1 MLFYVTLNIL
11 LRQAIGDQ
19 HSDAGLPTQESHDTV
34 QTQQLEIPV
43 QEQHAYFQLGVCGA
57 GTRGSSHHVEE
68 EGAARPY
75 YQCGHHQLPC
85 QREDDSQASGWSRRF
100 SGIRQAGG
108 QTARPQGGQFHN
120 RLNAPVEEE
129 GPNHGHHCGYGLQ
142 GRVTSTQQKEQITE
156 NCCGTQELQQLSNET
171 FRRRVVM
178 SEIVQLA
185 LFLPVIVC
193 LRFKDL
199 L

>member
-1 MLFYVTLNIL
+1 LFYVTLNIL
-11 LRQAIGDQ
+11 LQQGIGDQ
-19 HSDAGLPTQESHDTV
+19 HGDAGLPIEESHDTA
-34 QTQQLEIPV
+34 QTQQLAIPI
-43 QEQHAYFQLGVCGA
+43 QEQHSHFHLGVCDAGA
-57 GTRGSSHHVEE
+57 SGSSHYVEE

-85 QREDDSQASGWSRRF
+85 QREDDNQASGWSQSFAR
-100 SGIRQAGG
+100 IRQAGG
-108 QTARPQGGQFHN
+108 RTTIPQGGQFHN
-120 RLNAPVEEE
+120 RLNVPVEER
-129 GPNHGHHCGYGLQ
+129 GSNHGYHCGYGLQ
-142 GRVTSTQQKEQITE
+142 DRVTSTQQREQITE

-171 FRRRVVM
+171 LRRRVVM